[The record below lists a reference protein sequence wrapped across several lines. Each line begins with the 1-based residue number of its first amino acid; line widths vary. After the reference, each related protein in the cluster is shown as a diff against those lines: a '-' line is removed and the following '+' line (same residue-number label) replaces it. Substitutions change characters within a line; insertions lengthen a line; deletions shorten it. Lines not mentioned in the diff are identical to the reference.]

1 MSSEES
7 GPITNSIIDGTNKQL
22 ELTLCAPMTA
32 VPFVY
37 FGIEDDFVFIC
48 SHNSFK
54 CSNSLNKALQACPV
68 LGKPVSLHK
77 IDCPSIIIIFV
88 GVEIDNVACQLK
100 LSQLKLY
107 SNVTC

>member
-48 SHNSFK
+48 SHNSF
-54 CSNSLNKALQACPV
+54 NIPTV
-68 LGKPVSLHK
+68 
-77 IDCPSIIIIFV
+77 
-88 GVEIDNVACQLK
+88 
-100 LSQLKLY
+100 
-107 SNVTC
+107 